1 MDRSLPGSSV
11 HGISQARILEW
22 VAISSPGGL
31 PNPGTELMS
40 PALAGGF
47 LTTEPSGKPPVI
59 LSLLLP
65 TCLRS
70 YPISARLPQD
80 RIVNSECHSL
90 YIADKF
96 SFEHFL
102 DHFCILINSFGI
114 VRACS
119 GEDFQS
125 FTDFEEVLLER
136 ALAIREADLILPSN
150 STFMSLEL

>member
-1 MDRSLPGSSV
+1 M
-11 HGISQARILEW
+11 
-22 VAISSPGGL
+22 
-31 PNPGTELMS
+31 
-40 PALAGGF
+40 
-47 LTTEPSGKPPVI
+47 I

-70 YPISARLPQD
+70 YSISARLPQE

-90 YIADKF
+90 YTADKF

-102 DHFCILINSFGI
+102 DYFCILLMNSFGI
-114 VRACS
+114 VRACF

-136 ALAIREADLILPSN
+136 ALAIRRI
-150 STFMSLEL
+150 